1 MGKNK
6 KKQPQQP
13 QQPQQPLRPLVSLCT
28 PTFNRRPFIQSMI
41 NCIQNQTYPKDR
53 MEWIIVDDGTDKIGD
68 LLENVPNVPKILY
81 YSLEDKMT
89 LGAKRNYTH
98 CRCNGSIIVY
108 IDDDD
113 YYPPERVEH
122 AVDTLSKN
130 ANALCAGSS
139 EIYVYFKHIQQMYK
153 GGPYGPNHA
162 TAGTFAFRKE
172 LLAQT
177 QYNPTASL
185 AEEREFLKNY
195 TIPFVQLDP
204 MKTILVFSHNHNTFD
219 KKKLLDTK
227 SDLFKPCNKT
237 VDEFIRQPYEKPV
250 KDFFMTQIDSLLEN
264 YKPGEPTM
272 KPDVLEQMK
281 VLEAQREKMKAQNMQ
296 IMIQE
301 PGKPQRPMN
310 IQEIAEVLKKQQQE
324 IQVLKQHLQSF
335 QSGKNP
341 LQDTVEDQG
350 RKIGVLEGLNAKMKT
365 QLLEWKAK
373 CELLEKEIKTVNSAT
388 TTDTVPEMGVVLVDT
403 SVQVSMEEK
412 PTSDQ
417 TPVSSTVPP
426 PPVPPVSTEEYK
438 YPVLCKSIPEVP
450 VVIVES

>member
-1 MGKNK
+1 MGKNNK
-6 KKQPQQP
+6 KKTQQP
-13 QQPQQPLRPLVSLCT
+13 TPNRPLVSLCT

-41 NCIQNQTYPKDR
+41 ACIQNQTYPKEC

-68 LLENVPNVPKILY
+68 LLENVPNIPKIHY
-81 YSLEDKMT
+81 YPIEDKMT

-98 CRCNGSIIVY
+98 CRTNGSILVY

-122 AVDTLSKN
+122 AVDTLLKN

-139 EIYVYFKHIQQMYK
+139 EIYVYFKHIQQMYQ

-172 LLAQT
+172 LLNQT
-177 QYNPTASL
+177 QYNPSASL

-219 KKKLLDTK
+219 KKKLLKTDNPT
-227 SDLFKPCNKT
+227 FKPSTKT
-237 VDEFIRQPYEKPV
+237 IEEFIRQQYEKPV
-250 KDFFMTQIDSLLEN
+250 KDFFMEKIDSLLEE

-281 VLEAQREKMKAQNMQ
+281 VLEAQREQMRANNMQ
-296 IMIQE
+296 IMVQE
-301 PGKPQRPMN
+301 NGKPQRPMTMP
-310 IQEIAEVLKKQQQE
+310 EVAEVLKKQQQE

-341 LQDTVEDQG
+341 LQDIVEEQG
-350 RKIGVLEGLNAKMKT
+350 RKIGVLEGLNAKMKE
-365 QLLEWKAK
+365 QILEWKAK
-373 CELLEKEIKTVNSAT
+373 AELLDKEKNANMKPVEEI
-388 TTDTVPEMGVVLVDT
+388 GVVLADA

-412 PTSDQ
+412 PSSVQ
-417 TPVSSTVPP
+417 SPVSFTV
-426 PPVPPVSTEEYK
+426 PPVPPPVSTAEYI
-438 YPVLCKSIPEVP
+438 YPVLCKSTPEVP
-450 VVIVES
+450 VIIVES

>member
-1 MGKNK
+1 MGKNNK
-6 KKQPQQP
+6 KKTQPQPQP
-13 QQPQQPLRPLVSLCT
+13 QPQPASNRPLVSLCT

-41 NCIQNQTYPKDR
+41 TCIQNQTYPKEC

-68 LLENVPNVPKILY
+68 LLENVPNVPKIHY
-81 YSLEDKMT
+81 YPVQDKMT

-98 CRCNGSIIVY
+98 CRTNGSILVY

-122 AVDTLSKN
+122 AVDTLLKN

-139 EIYVYFKHIQQMYK
+139 EIYVYFKHIQQMYQ

-172 LLAQT
+172 LLNQT
-177 QYNPTASL
+177 QFNPTASL

-219 KKKLLDTK
+219 KKKLLKTDNPT
-227 SDLFKPCNKT
+227 FKPSTKT
-237 VDEFIRQPYEKPV
+237 VEEFIRQQYEKPV
-250 KDFFMTQIDSLLEN
+250 KDFFMEKIDSLLEE

-272 KPDVLEQMK
+272 KPDVLKQMK
-281 VLEAQREKMKAQNMQ
+281 VLEAQREEMRAKNMQ
-296 IMIQE
+296 IMVQE
-301 PGKPQRPMN
+301 NGKPQRPMTMP
-310 IQEIAEVLKKQQQE
+310 EVAEVLKKQQQE

-350 RKIGVLEGLNAKMKT
+350 RKIGVLEGLNAKMKV

-373 CELLEKEIKTVNSAT
+373 AELLEKEKNANAKPVEEI
-388 TTDTVPEMGVVLVDT
+388 GVVLADA

-412 PTSDQ
+412 PTSVQ
-417 TPVSSTVPP
+417 VPVSSTVPP
-426 PPVPPVSTEEYK
+426 VPPVPPVSTGEYI
-438 YPVLCKSIPEVP
+438 YPVLCKSTPEVP

>member
-1 MGKNK
+1 MGKNNK
-6 KKQPQQP
+6 KKTLPQPQP
-13 QQPQQPLRPLVSLCT
+13 TPNRPLVSLCT

-41 NCIQNQTYPKDR
+41 TCIQNQTYPKEC
-53 MEWIIVDDGTDKIGD
+53 MEWIIVDDGTDKIGE
-68 LLENVPNVPKILY
+68 LLENVPNVPKIHY
-81 YSLEDKMT
+81 YPVQDKMT

-98 CRCNGSIIVY
+98 CRTNGSILVY

-122 AVDTLSKN
+122 AVDTLLKN

-139 EIYVYFKHIQQMYK
+139 EIYVYFKHIQQMYQ

-172 LLAQT
+172 LLNQT
-177 QYNPTASL
+177 QYNPSASL

-219 KKKLLDTK
+219 KKKLLKDDNPT
-227 SDLFKPCNKT
+227 FKPSTKT
-237 VDEFIRQPYEKPV
+237 VDEFIRQQYEKPV
-250 KDFFMTQIDSLLEN
+250 KDFFMEKIDSLLET

-281 VLEAQREKMKAQNMQ
+281 VLEAQREQMRSKNMQ
-296 IMIQE
+296 IMVQE
-301 PGKPQRPMN
+301 NGKPQRPMTMPEVA
-310 IQEIAEVLKKQQQE
+310 EILKKQQQE
-324 IQVLKQHLQSF
+324 IQVLKQHLHSF

-350 RKIGVLEGLNAKMKT
+350 RKIGVLEGLNTKMKA

-373 CELLEKEIKTVNSAT
+373 AELLEKEKNTNTNTV
-388 TTDTVPEMGVVLVDT
+388 EEIGVVLADA
-403 SVQVSMEEK
+403 SVQASIEDNLPNIQV
-412 PTSDQ
+412 PI
-417 TPVSSTVPP
+417 PST
-426 PPVPPVSTEEYK
+426 VPPVSTAEYI
-438 YPVLCKSIPEVP
+438 YPVLCKSTPEVP

>member
-6 KKQPQQP
+6 KKLPF
-13 QQPQQPLRPLVSLCT
+13 VSVCT

-41 NCIQNQTYPKDR
+41 NCIQNQTYPKEC

-68 LLENVPNVPKILY
+68 LLENVPNVPKIHY
-81 YSLEDKMT
+81 YPVQDKMT

-98 CRCNGSIIVY
+98 CRTNGSILVY

-122 AVDTLSKN
+122 AVDTLLKN

-139 EIYVYFKHIQQMYK
+139 EIYVYFKHIQQMYQ

-172 LLAQT
+172 LLSQT
-177 QYNPTASL
+177 QFNPSAAL

-219 KKKLLDTK
+219 KKKLLKTDNPT
-227 SDLFKPCNKT
+227 FKPSMKT
-237 VDEFIRQPYEKPV
+237 VEEFIRHQYEKPV
-250 KDFFMTQIDSLLEN
+250 KDFFMEKIDSLLEE

-281 VLEAQREKMKAQNMQ
+281 VLEAQREQMRANNMQ
-296 IMIQE
+296 IMVQE
-301 PGKPQRPMN
+301 NGKPQRPMTMP
-310 IQEIAEVLKKQQQE
+310 EVAEVLKKQQQE

-335 QSGKNP
+335 QAGKNP

-350 RKIGVLEGLNAKMKT
+350 RKIGVLEGLNAKMKA

-373 CELLEKEIKTVNSAT
+373 AELLEKEKNANAKPVEEI
-388 TTDTVPEMGVVLVDT
+388 GVVLADA

-412 PTSDQ
+412 Q
-417 TPVSSTVPP
+417 TTIQVPVSSTVPP
-426 PPVPPVSTEEYK
+426 PVPSSVSTEEYI
-438 YPVLCKSIPEVP
+438 YPVLCKSTPEVP